1 MGSFSELIKNFDKT
15 RDYVRDFFIYGF
27 KVRSEFNRKSSRTYD
42 DEKRRAE
49 SWLDGFFR
57 YVNTPRGKQAAITLD
72 SGRIYENPLYK
83 AYYSKS
89 FTDNDIKLHFM
100 ITDIL
105 TDFPEGLC
113 VREVTEKLLDRYGE
127 FFDEQTVRNKLKEY
141 AAEGIYISI
150 RKGKKDLFALSPDTP
165 EELFEKFPGLI
176 NAVKFFSEASE
187 FGVVGNSILRAA
199 GIKNDVFLNKHN
211 YIVHTLEDEI
221 LLALTEN
228 ISRKHRIK
236 ITSFG
241 KGGSCEFWGIPLK
254 IYVSCRTGRR
264 YLIMYLPDRKRFC
277 SFRLDYIKNVSDM
290 GECPEFD
297 EVLCDLSKNEDKA
310 FGVSF
315 GGSRDWGG
323 KVKIVFRADEER
335 EKHIIDRLYREKR
348 SGTVEKTGDD
358 LFTYTGEFFDTNE
371 MMSWLKSFTGRIVSA
386 DGLGDYA
393 EKRLRSDIVRM
404 KEMYSDCFPEKSE
417 LTEKEG

>member
-1 MGSFSELIKNFDKT
+1 MGGFSELIKNFDKT

-105 TDFPEGLC
+105 EDFPDGLC

-141 AAEGIYISI
+141 AAEGLYISI
-150 RKGKKDLFALSPDTP
+150 RQGKKDIFTLSPYTP
-165 EELFEKFPGLI
+165 AGLFKKFPNLI

-199 GIKNDVFLNKHN
+199 EIKNDIFLNKHY

-221 LLALTEN
+221 LLAISEN

-236 ITSFG
+236 ITNFG
-241 KGGSCEFWGIPLK
+241 RRGSGEFQGIPLK
-254 IYVSCRTGRR
+254 IYISCRTGRR
-264 YLIMYLPDRKRFC
+264 YLIMYLDDKKRFC
-277 SFRLDYIKNVSDM
+277 SFRLDCIKNLLDM

-297 EVLCDLSKNEDKA
+297 SVANDLANNKDKV

-315 GGSRDWGG
+315 GGSRSSVSR
-323 KVKIVFRADEER
+323 VKIVFFADENY
-335 EKHIIDRLYREKR
+335 EKHIVDRLYREKR
-348 SGTVEKTGDD
+348 SGKVERTGEN
-358 LFTYTGEFFDTNE
+358 LFTYTGEFLDANE
-371 MMSWLKSFTGRIVSA
+371 IMSWLKSFTGRIVSFS
-386 DGLGDYA
+386 GLGDYS
-393 EKRLRSDIVRM
+393 EKIFLSDIKRM
-404 KEMYSDCFPEKSE
+404 KDIYTTK
-417 LTEKEG
+417 

>member
-15 RDYVRDFFIYGF
+15 RDYLRDFFIYGF
-27 KVRSEFNRKSSRTYD
+27 KVRNEFNRKSSRTYD

-49 SWLDGFFR
+49 SWLGDFFR
-57 YVNTPRGKQAAITLD
+57 YVNTSRGKQAAITLD

-100 ITDIL
+100 LTDTL
-105 TDFPEGLC
+105 ADFPEGLC
-113 VREVTEKLLDRYGE
+113 VREATEQLLDRYGE

-141 AAEGIYISI
+141 AAEGLYIS
-150 RKGKKDLFALSPDTP
+150 RRQGKTDFFSLSPDTP
-165 EELFEKFPGLI
+165 AGLFEQLPSLV

-187 FGVVGNSILRAA
+187 FGIIGNSILRAA
-199 GIKNDVFLNKHN
+199 NLKNDIFLNKHN

-221 LLALTEN
+221 LLTLTKA
-228 ISRKHRIK
+228 ISEKRKIK
-236 ITSFG
+236 TVNFG
-241 KGGSCEFWGIPLK
+241 KGGSSEFCGIPLK

-264 YLIMYLPDRKRFC
+264 YLIIYLPDRKRFC
-277 SFRLDYIKNVSDM
+277 SFRLDYIKSVGCI

-297 EVLCDLSKNEDKA
+297 EAANTLARNESKV

-315 GGSRDWGG
+315 GDIRELGG
-323 KVKIVFRADEER
+323 KVKIVFCADENR
-335 EKHIIDRLYREKR
+335 EKYIIERLCREKR
-348 SGTVEKTGDD
+348 SGSVERTGEN

-371 MMSWLKSFTGRIVSA
+371 MMSWIKSFTGRIVSVSGIEETA
-386 DGLGDYA
+386 A
-393 EKRLRSDIVRM
+393 RRLRRDIIRM
-404 KEMYSDCFPEKSE
+404 KKMYGDCIPETDPKGGVG
-417 LTEKEG
+417 K